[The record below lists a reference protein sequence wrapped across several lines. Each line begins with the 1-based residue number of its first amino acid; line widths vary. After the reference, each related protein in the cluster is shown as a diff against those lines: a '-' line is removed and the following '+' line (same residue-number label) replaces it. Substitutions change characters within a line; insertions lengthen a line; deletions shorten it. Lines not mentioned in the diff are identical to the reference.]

1 MKNSQGSRNGIQL
14 HTKIVASNVSMKLF
28 NSTSSD
34 VLYRLLLLSSEEAV
48 RMTRSHLEKSSLIE
62 SVVKVWSLPHIS
74 QMHMQRQ
81 QRSLLA
87 ATLHNCPLCRWSL
100 PVLGFKMHFGGKAGN
115 MAAALLPVS
124 EFWQQAGTSL
134 MFSFFPLSKTTWFLA
149 ISPPSFAAEKAM
161 DFYKLKHRH
170 LLLHRCL

>member
-28 NSTSSD
+28 NSSSSD

-100 PVLGFKMHFGGKAGN
+100 PVLGFKMHLGKQGTW
-115 MAAALLPVS
+115 LLP
-124 EFWQQAGTSL
+124 
-134 MFSFFPLSKTTWFLA
+134 SFQFQS
-149 ISPPSFAAEKAM
+149 S
-161 DFYKLKHRH
+161 DNRQGHH
-170 LLLHRCL
+170 